1 MNETMPRSYRLC
13 PRPARRGAKP
23 QDGTVSP
30 AGALNDDPDAA
41 LRRRQHDVRAQDRGK
56 SMNSPLNRL
65 NAALIAVLLVAAVA
79 VEAQNDTASPVAL
92 MISAP

>member
-1 MNETMPRSYRLC
+1 
-13 PRPARRGAKP
+13 
-23 QDGTVSP
+23 
-30 AGALNDDPDAA
+30 
-41 LRRRQHDVRAQDRGK
+41 
-56 SMNSPLNRL
+56 MNSPLNRL